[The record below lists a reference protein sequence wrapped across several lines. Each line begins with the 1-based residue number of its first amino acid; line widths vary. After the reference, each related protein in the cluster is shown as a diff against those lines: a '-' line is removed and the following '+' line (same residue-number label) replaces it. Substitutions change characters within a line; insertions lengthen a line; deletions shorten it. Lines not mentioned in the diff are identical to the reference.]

1 MANKTQVIEALGE
14 RLGDR
19 KVAADALDHLVDI
32 IVRTVES
39 GERVTITGFG
49 AFEKRTRAA
58 RTARNPRTGAT
69 VDVGETEVPSFRAGT
84 MFRDV
89 VGGKRTL
96 PAAGTVS
103 SSAPAKDPAAKPA
116 AKSASKPKKAKA
128 KAEKDS
134 GKKKSKKGKKGKKK

>member
-1 MANKTQVIEALGE
+1 MVNKTQVIEALGE

-32 IVRTVES
+32 IVRTVDS

-69 VDVGETEVPSFRAGT
+69 VDVEKTEVPSFRAGT

-89 VGGKRTL
+89 VGGKRAL
-96 PAAGTVS
+96 PAAGKAS
-103 SSAPAKDPAAKPA
+103 ASAAPAKPRAAKPA
-116 AKSASKPKKAKA
+116 PKPAGKPKKAKA
-128 KAEKDS
+128 DKDS
-134 GKKKSKKGKKGKKK
+134 GKKKSKKGKKSKKK